1 MRIARE
7 VHDITAHSLSAVS
20 IQLAAAERLVERDP
34 QMAKEAVSTA
44 RATAKAALDD
54 IRSMIGVLRHGD
66 DAAETM
72 PAAGT
77 NQVDELE
84 SYLRGAGL
92 DVTLD
97 MAAYDRAR
105 VPAHVDMALFT
116 VAREACT
123 NAVRHARAQR
133 VSLRFAV
140 EDGAATLSV
149 IDDGAGCGAAAQPA
163 DMAAPSCRGR
173 PMARPRRGGHGRAHP
188 RARRVVLGRRWR
200 KRRVL
205 RAREHPASRN
215 GGIANGTD
223 ARRRRRGKRILAG
236 GQPGNPANSA
246 GPANPATPA
255 SESGTSPQAANPA
268 SIASTLLQ
276 AAGAKRPVRVLVVDD
291 QDLVRSGFRMILS
304 SYDGIEVV
312 GEARDGDQA
321 VQLAERL
328 RPDVVLMDIR
338 MPRVNGIDAT
348 RAIRSNAALQDVQV
362 LILTT
367 FDLDE
372 YVYDALSAGAGGFLL
387 KDAEPDEIAS
397 AVRVVAAGEALI
409 EPSITRRLIET
420 FVAARPGVP
429 AGAAARGIDQLTD
442 REREILTLVARGLN
456 NDQIGERLFISPAT
470 VKTHLA
476 RIMAK
481 LDAHDRAQLV
491 VRAYESGLV
500 KPGVM

>member
-1 MRIARE
+1 ME
-7 VHDITAHSLSAVS
+7 
-20 IQLAAAERLVERDP
+20 Q
-34 QMAKEAVSTA
+34 
-44 RATAKAALDD
+44 
-54 IRSMIGVLRHGD
+54 
-66 DAAETM
+66 
-72 PAAGT
+72 
-77 NQVDELE
+77 
-84 SYLRGAGL
+84 
-92 DVTLD
+92 TLD
-97 MAAYDRAR
+97 G
-105 VPAHVDMALFT
+105 
-116 VAREACT
+116 E
-123 NAVRHARAQR
+123 
-133 VSLRFAV
+133 
-140 EDGAATLSV
+140 GAASTSSQ
-149 IDDGAGCGAAAQPA
+149 AAN
-163 DMAAPSCRGR
+163 
-173 PMARPRRGGHGRAHP
+173 
-188 RARRVVLGRRWR
+188 
-200 KRRVL
+200 
-205 RAREHPASRN
+205 PASM
-215 GGIANGTD
+215 ASTPSQ
-223 ARRRRRGKRILAG
+223 AAT
-236 GQPGNPANSA
+236 PAT
-246 GPANPATPA
+246 PASLATPA
-255 SESGTSPQAANPA
+255 SESSTSPQAANPA
-268 SIASTLLQ
+268 SMVSAPSQ
-276 AAGAKRPVRVLVVDD
+276 AAGAQRPVRVLVADD

-500 KPGVM
+500 KPGVA

>member
-1 MRIARE
+1 ME
-7 VHDITAHSLSAVS
+7 
-20 IQLAAAERLVERDP
+20 Q
-34 QMAKEAVSTA
+34 
-44 RATAKAALDD
+44 
-54 IRSMIGVLRHGD
+54 
-66 DAAETM
+66 
-72 PAAGT
+72 
-77 NQVDELE
+77 
-84 SYLRGAGL
+84 
-92 DVTLD
+92 TLD
-97 MAAYDRAR
+97 G
-105 VPAHVDMALFT
+105 
-116 VAREACT
+116 E
-123 NAVRHARAQR
+123 
-133 VSLRFAV
+133 
-140 EDGAATLSV
+140 GAANASSQ
-149 IDDGAGCGAAAQPA
+149 AA
-163 DMAAPSCRGR
+163 
-173 PMARPRRGGHGRAHP
+173 
-188 RARRVVLGRRWR
+188 
-200 KRRVL
+200 
-205 RAREHPASRN
+205 N
-215 GGIANGTD
+215 
-223 ARRRRRGKRILAG
+223 LAG
-236 GQPGNPANSA
+236 PANLANAASPA
-246 GPANPATPA
+246 NPANPATPA
-255 SESGTSPQAANPA
+255 SESGTSTQAADPA

-276 AAGAKRPVRVLVVDD
+276 AAGAQRPVRVLVADD

-348 RAIRSNAALQDVQV
+348 RAIRSNAVLADVQV

-429 AGAAARGIDQLTD
+429 AGDAARGIDQLTD

-456 NDQIGERLFISPAT
+456 NDQIGERLFISHAT

>member
-1 MRIARE
+1 ME
-7 VHDITAHSLSAVS
+7 
-20 IQLAAAERLVERDP
+20 Q
-34 QMAKEAVSTA
+34 
-44 RATAKAALDD
+44 
-54 IRSMIGVLRHGD
+54 
-66 DAAETM
+66 
-72 PAAGT
+72 
-77 NQVDELE
+77 
-84 SYLRGAGL
+84 
-92 DVTLD
+92 TLD
-97 MAAYDRAR
+97 G
-105 VPAHVDMALFT
+105 
-116 VAREACT
+116 E
-123 NAVRHARAQR
+123 
-133 VSLRFAV
+133 
-140 EDGAATLSV
+140 GAANASSQ
-149 IDDGAGCGAAAQPA
+149 AANPA
-163 DMAAPSCRGR
+163 TPANLANAAS
-173 PMARPRRGGHGRAHP
+173 
-188 RARRVVLGRRWR
+188 
-200 KRRVL
+200 
-205 RAREHPASRN
+205 PA
-215 GGIANGTD
+215 
-223 ARRRRRGKRILAG
+223 
-236 GQPGNPANSA
+236 NPAN
-246 GPANPATPA
+246 PANPATPA
-255 SESGTSPQAANPA
+255 SESGTSPQAADPA

-276 AAGAKRPVRVLVVDD
+276 AAGAKRPVRVLVADD

-442 REREILTLVARGLN
+442 REREIITLVARGLN

>member
-1 MRIARE
+1 ME
-7 VHDITAHSLSAVS
+7 
-20 IQLAAAERLVERDP
+20 Q
-34 QMAKEAVSTA
+34 
-44 RATAKAALDD
+44 
-54 IRSMIGVLRHGD
+54 
-66 DAAETM
+66 
-72 PAAGT
+72 
-77 NQVDELE
+77 
-84 SYLRGAGL
+84 
-92 DVTLD
+92 TLD
-97 MAAYDRAR
+97 G
-105 VPAHVDMALFT
+105 
-116 VAREACT
+116 E
-123 NAVRHARAQR
+123 
-133 VSLRFAV
+133 
-140 EDGAATLSV
+140 GAANASSQ
-149 IDDGAGCGAAAQPA
+149 AA
-163 DMAAPSCRGR
+163 
-173 PMARPRRGGHGRAHP
+173 
-188 RARRVVLGRRWR
+188 
-200 KRRVL
+200 
-205 RAREHPASRN
+205 N
-215 GGIANGTD
+215 
-223 ARRRRRGKRILAG
+223 LAG
-236 GQPGNPANSA
+236 PANLANAASPA
-246 GPANPATPA
+246 NPANPATPA
-255 SESGTSPQAANPA
+255 SESGTSPQAADPA

-276 AAGAKRPVRVLVVDD
+276 AAGAQRPVRVLVADD

-338 MPRVNGIDAT
+338 MPRVNGIDAM
-348 RAIRSNAALQDVQV
+348 RAIRSNAVLADVQV

-429 AGAAARGIDQLTD
+429 AGDAARGIDQLTD

>member
-1 MRIARE
+1 ME
-7 VHDITAHSLSAVS
+7 
-20 IQLAAAERLVERDP
+20 Q
-34 QMAKEAVSTA
+34 
-44 RATAKAALDD
+44 
-54 IRSMIGVLRHGD
+54 
-66 DAAETM
+66 
-72 PAAGT
+72 
-77 NQVDELE
+77 
-84 SYLRGAGL
+84 
-92 DVTLD
+92 TLD
-97 MAAYDRAR
+97 G
-105 VPAHVDMALFT
+105 
-116 VAREACT
+116 E
-123 NAVRHARAQR
+123 
-133 VSLRFAV
+133 
-140 EDGAATLSV
+140 GAANASSQ
-149 IDDGAGCGAAAQPA
+149 AA
-163 DMAAPSCRGR
+163 S
-173 PMARPRRGGHGRAHP
+173 
-188 RARRVVLGRRWR
+188 
-200 KRRVL
+200 
-205 RAREHPASRN
+205 
-215 GGIANGTD
+215 
-223 ARRRRRGKRILAG
+223 
-236 GQPGNPANSA
+236 PAN
-246 GPANPATPA
+246 PANPATPA

-268 SIASTLLQ
+268 SMANALSQ
-276 AAGAKRPVRVLVVDD
+276 AAGAQRPVRVLVADD

-409 EPSITRRLIET
+409 EPSITRRRIET

-429 AGAAARGIDQLTD
+429 AGAAACGIDQLTD

>member
-1 MRIARE
+1 ME
-7 VHDITAHSLSAVS
+7 
-20 IQLAAAERLVERDP
+20 Q
-34 QMAKEAVSTA
+34 
-44 RATAKAALDD
+44 
-54 IRSMIGVLRHGD
+54 
-66 DAAETM
+66 
-72 PAAGT
+72 
-77 NQVDELE
+77 
-84 SYLRGAGL
+84 
-92 DVTLD
+92 TLD
-97 MAAYDRAR
+97 G
-105 VPAHVDMALFT
+105 
-116 VAREACT
+116 E
-123 NAVRHARAQR
+123 
-133 VSLRFAV
+133 
-140 EDGAATLSV
+140 GAANASSQ
-149 IDDGAGCGAAAQPA
+149 AA
-163 DMAAPSCRGR
+163 
-173 PMARPRRGGHGRAHP
+173 
-188 RARRVVLGRRWR
+188 
-200 KRRVL
+200 
-205 RAREHPASRN
+205 
-215 GGIANGTD
+215 
-223 ARRRRRGKRILAG
+223 
-236 GQPGNPANSA
+236 NPAGPANLA
-246 GPANPATPA
+246 NAARPANPATPA
-255 SESGTSPQAANPA
+255 SESGTSPQAADPA

-276 AAGAKRPVRVLVVDD
+276 AAGAQRPVRVLVADD
-291 QDLVRSGFRMILS
+291 QDLVRSGFRVILS

-312 GEARDGDQA
+312 GEARDGEQA

-348 RAIRSNAALQDVQV
+348 RAIRSNVALVGVQV

-429 AGAAARGIDQLTD
+429 AGTAARGIDQLTD

-500 KPGVM
+500 KPGVA

>member
-1 MRIARE
+1 ME
-7 VHDITAHSLSAVS
+7 
-20 IQLAAAERLVERDP
+20 Q
-34 QMAKEAVSTA
+34 
-44 RATAKAALDD
+44 
-54 IRSMIGVLRHGD
+54 
-66 DAAETM
+66 
-72 PAAGT
+72 
-77 NQVDELE
+77 
-84 SYLRGAGL
+84 
-92 DVTLD
+92 TLD
-97 MAAYDRAR
+97 G
-105 VPAHVDMALFT
+105 
-116 VAREACT
+116 E
-123 NAVRHARAQR
+123 
-133 VSLRFAV
+133 
-140 EDGAATLSV
+140 GAANASSQ
-149 IDDGAGCGAAAQPA
+149 AA
-163 DMAAPSCRGR
+163 
-173 PMARPRRGGHGRAHP
+173 
-188 RARRVVLGRRWR
+188 
-200 KRRVL
+200 
-205 RAREHPASRN
+205 N
-215 GGIANGTD
+215 
-223 ARRRRRGKRILAG
+223 LAG
-236 GQPGNPANSA
+236 PANLANAASPA
-246 GPANPATPA
+246 NPANPATPA
-255 SESGTSPQAANPA
+255 SESGTSPQAADPA

-276 AAGAKRPVRVLVVDD
+276 AAGAQRSVRVLVADD

>member
-1 MRIARE
+1 ME
-7 VHDITAHSLSAVS
+7 
-20 IQLAAAERLVERDP
+20 Q
-34 QMAKEAVSTA
+34 
-44 RATAKAALDD
+44 
-54 IRSMIGVLRHGD
+54 
-66 DAAETM
+66 
-72 PAAGT
+72 
-77 NQVDELE
+77 
-84 SYLRGAGL
+84 
-92 DVTLD
+92 TLD
-97 MAAYDRAR
+97 G
-105 VPAHVDMALFT
+105 
-116 VAREACT
+116 E
-123 NAVRHARAQR
+123 
-133 VSLRFAV
+133 
-140 EDGAATLSV
+140 GAAS
-149 IDDGAGCGAAAQPA
+149 ASSQAAN
-163 DMAAPSCRGR
+163 
-173 PMARPRRGGHGRAHP
+173 
-188 RARRVVLGRRWR
+188 
-200 KRRVL
+200 
-205 RAREHPASRN
+205 PASM
-215 GGIANGTD
+215 ASTPSQ
-223 ARRRRRGKRILAG
+223 AAT
-236 GQPGNPANSA
+236 
-246 GPANPATPA
+246 PATPA
-255 SESGTSPQAANPA
+255 SESGTSPQAADPA
-268 SIASTLLQ
+268 SIAGAPSQ
-276 AAGAKRPVRVLVVDD
+276 AAGAQRPVRVLVADD

-348 RAIRSNAALQDVQV
+348 RAIRSNAALADVQV

-500 KPGVM
+500 KPGVA

>member
-1 MRIARE
+1 ME
-7 VHDITAHSLSAVS
+7 
-20 IQLAAAERLVERDP
+20 Q
-34 QMAKEAVSTA
+34 
-44 RATAKAALDD
+44 
-54 IRSMIGVLRHGD
+54 
-66 DAAETM
+66 
-72 PAAGT
+72 
-77 NQVDELE
+77 
-84 SYLRGAGL
+84 
-92 DVTLD
+92 TLD
-97 MAAYDRAR
+97 G
-105 VPAHVDMALFT
+105 
-116 VAREACT
+116 E
-123 NAVRHARAQR
+123 
-133 VSLRFAV
+133 
-140 EDGAATLSV
+140 GAANASSQ
-149 IDDGAGCGAAAQPA
+149 AA
-163 DMAAPSCRGR
+163 
-173 PMARPRRGGHGRAHP
+173 
-188 RARRVVLGRRWR
+188 
-200 KRRVL
+200 
-205 RAREHPASRN
+205 
-215 GGIANGTD
+215 
-223 ARRRRRGKRILAG
+223 
-236 GQPGNPANSA
+236 NPA
-246 GPANPATPA
+246 GPANLANAARPANPVTPA
-255 SESGTSPQAANPA
+255 SESGTSPQAADPA

-276 AAGAKRPVRVLVVDD
+276 AAGAQRPVRVLVADD

-312 GEARDGDQA
+312 GEARDGEQA

-348 RAIRSNAALQDVQV
+348 RAIRSNVALVGVQV

-429 AGAAARGIDQLTD
+429 AGTAARGIDQLTD

-500 KPGVM
+500 KPGVA

>member
-1 MRIARE
+1 ME
-7 VHDITAHSLSAVS
+7 
-20 IQLAAAERLVERDP
+20 Q
-34 QMAKEAVSTA
+34 
-44 RATAKAALDD
+44 
-54 IRSMIGVLRHGD
+54 
-66 DAAETM
+66 
-72 PAAGT
+72 
-77 NQVDELE
+77 
-84 SYLRGAGL
+84 
-92 DVTLD
+92 TLD
-97 MAAYDRAR
+97 G
-105 VPAHVDMALFT
+105 
-116 VAREACT
+116 E
-123 NAVRHARAQR
+123 
-133 VSLRFAV
+133 
-140 EDGAATLSV
+140 GAASTSSQ
-149 IDDGAGCGAAAQPA
+149 AANPA
-163 DMAAPSCRGR
+163 T
-173 PMARPRRGGHGRAHP
+173 
-188 RARRVVLGRRWR
+188 
-200 KRRVL
+200 
-205 RAREHPASRN
+205 PASP
-215 GGIANGTD
+215 TT
-223 ARRRRRGKRILAG
+223 
-236 GQPGNPANSA
+236 PAT
-246 GPANPATPA
+246 PASPATSATPA

-276 AAGAKRPVRVLVVDD
+276 AAGAKRPVRVLVADD